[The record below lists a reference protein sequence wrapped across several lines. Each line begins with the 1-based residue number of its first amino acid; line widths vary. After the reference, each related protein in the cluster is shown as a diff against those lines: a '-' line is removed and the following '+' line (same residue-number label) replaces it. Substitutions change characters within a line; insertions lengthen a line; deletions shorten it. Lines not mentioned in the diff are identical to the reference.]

1 MLALLNSVF
10 STATRR
16 ETRSGYSHF
25 EQELRRVQDDKNL
38 TAAQRE
44 DFRRALLRSYMR

>member
-1 MLALLNSVF
+1 MFGVFNSMF
-10 STATRR
+10 SAATRR
-16 ETRSGYSHF
+16 ETRSVHSQF

-38 TAAQRE
+38 TPDQRE